1 MTFTICFSL
10 LTLMVGIKIILGVSY
25 IALDDPGTLFIF
37 FIIWLSGDV
46 LTILVNF
53 LVIKLRFYERKENG
67 KTRAKLESIEKILR
81 KTNYSEYLE
90 LDAVKRYFLIHCKQ
104 WIVKNLTRIFDKEDF
119 TDNNYELLIQY
130 KHYKSLLKKKKI

>member
-1 MTFTICFSL
+1 
-10 LTLMVGIKIILGVSY
+10 MVGIKIILGVSY